1 MYEQECK
8 SCDVILEM
16 SVFMCRKIDCFSI
29 VILKIAIK
37 SFLIQFPFTHAINFY
52 HDKVFII
59 FISFLNN
66 IKHSCFS
73 YHFIFSSFLLPIIF
87 MFKQSL
93 NEEKRRNLTL
103 DLSQRNCNTTLASK
117 RALKFI
123 YIYVYLYKN

>member
-1 MYEQECK
+1 
-8 SCDVILEM
+8 
-16 SVFMCRKIDCFSI
+16 
-29 VILKIAIK
+29 
-37 SFLIQFPFTHAINFY
+37 
-52 HDKVFII
+52 
-59 FISFLNN
+59 
-66 IKHSCFS
+66 
-73 YHFIFSSFLLPIIF
+73 